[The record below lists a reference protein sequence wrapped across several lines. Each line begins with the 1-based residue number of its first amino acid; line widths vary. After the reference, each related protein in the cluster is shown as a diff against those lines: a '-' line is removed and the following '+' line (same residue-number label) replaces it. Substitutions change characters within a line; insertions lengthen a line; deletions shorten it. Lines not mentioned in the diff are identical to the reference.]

1 MNRANALPQTSSDIP
16 TNVALRSEKQGQKWH
31 DSSCQTCQKLGLP
44 RSRSCHLH
52 PFALFCAWAN
62 TVKWLK

>member
-1 MNRANALPQTSSDIP
+1 MSCANTLLKTGSDIP
-16 TNVALRSEKQGQKWH
+16 TNVALHAEKQGKKWH
-31 DSSCQTCQKLGLP
+31 DPSRQTCQKLGLSG
-44 RSRSCHLH
+44 SRSCHLH

>member
-1 MNRANALPQTSSDIP
+1 MNRANALPETSSDIP
-16 TNVALRSEKQGQKWH
+16 TYVALNVKNQGEKWHYPSRQTGQKV
-31 DSSCQTCQKLGLP
+31 GLSG
-44 RSRSCHLH
+44 SRSCHLH

>member
-1 MNRANALPQTSSDIP
+1 MNRANALSKTSCDIP
-16 TNVALRSEKQGQKWH
+16 TNVALNAKMQGQKWH
-31 DSSCQTCQKLGLP
+31 YPSRQTRQKVGLP
-44 RSRSCHLH
+44 GSRSCHLH